1 MYDRLLIS
9 GECWRGVLIEH
20 QEASKKSF
28 IKWEQLLSIFI
39 AGY

>member
-28 IKWEQLLSIFI
+28 IKWEQLLYIFI
-39 AGY
+39 AAY